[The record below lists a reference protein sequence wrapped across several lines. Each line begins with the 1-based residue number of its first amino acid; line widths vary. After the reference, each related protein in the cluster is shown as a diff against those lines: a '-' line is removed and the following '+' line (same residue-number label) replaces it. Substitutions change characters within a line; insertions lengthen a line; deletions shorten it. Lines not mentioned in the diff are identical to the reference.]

1 MSTSNSLGALARSKP
16 FLYALVG
23 IVLIVCI
30 TIVILVG
37 LFGVSLK
44 TKYFEISA
52 PARRNPEPSTTAPS
66 KQGDHP
72 TSSREAQG
80 DSPTP
85 KHESADLAPA
95 TTIQADGKKS
105 GLNTLVTPSPLL
117 IPVGSSLTDGLG
129 ALRGRQYSRVRVQGG
144 ELLQFHQDLFGLNWD
159 VSELFVSNVA
169 VSATL
174 TRAPFAQGR
183 EGTPAWTEATLTPV
197 STFCFG
203 TGYQALRGTLDKSM
217 QLVSGQLND
226 ETPSPLDSSLTQPCP
241 EGKSCNYEWT
251 TRYGEWIYR
260 APGMREVTFSLG
272 KSDYAQ
278 YEFVSGGYDR
288 TVLRRQRCEMRLVF
302 SGQFAPTSV
311 PLSLLP

>member
-1 MSTSNSLGALARSKP
+1 MITSNSLGALARNKP
-16 FLYALVG
+16 LLYAAVG
-23 IVLIVCI
+23 IVLIVCV
-30 TIVILVG
+30 TLVILG
-37 LFGVSLK
+37 LLGVSLK

-66 KQGDHP
+66 PQESHP
-72 TSSREAQG
+72 TSPRDAQG
-80 DSPTP
+80 DSTAL
-85 KHESADLAPA
+85 KRESAEPVPA
-95 TTIQADGKKS
+95 TTTQADSKKS
-105 GLNTLVTPSPLL
+105 GLTAVIPTSPLL
-117 IPVGSSLTDGLG
+117 IPVGSTLADGLG
-129 ALRGRQYSRVRVQGG
+129 ALHGRKYSRVRVQGG
-144 ELLQFHQDLFGLNWD
+144 ELLQFHQELFGLGWN
-159 VSELFVSNVA
+159 VSELFVDNAA

-174 TRAPFAQGR
+174 TRALFAQGR

-226 ETPSPLDSSLTQPCP
+226 ERPAPLDSSLTQPCP
-241 EGKSCNYEWT
+241 EGKNCNYEWT
-251 TRYGEWIYR
+251 TRYGEWSYR
-260 APGMREVTFSLG
+260 APGTREVTLSLG

-288 TVLRRQRCEMRLVF
+288 TVLRRQRCELRLVF
-302 SGQFAPTSV
+302 SGQSAPTPV